1 MVVCKRRGAVSR
13 GGRLHTAVMRQN
25 RGLPI
30 PTTAAVAFTCATVA
44 FSYRTASFRLIF
56 LPPAFS
62 SVSLCPHPPAP
73 SVIQSIRLSVC
84 LSVSIASRLS
94 ILIGQ
99 RVVSETSLCPP
110 CLPAWQS
117 HGSVFD
123 QVEGRDQCSP
133 DQFSSVIIVSM
144 NDALHLVDN
153 ECGYL
158 QASSAA
164 SESALAA
171 ARLIVRKEGIAA
183 LWRGTDVA
191 LLMAIPMTGV
201 YMPLYDYLSL
211 ALRPSMGPYTPV
223 LAGSLA
229 RAASVMGTAPFEL
242 FRTQML
248 AQNPEGQQQPKTTY
262 LQQLRQLLQVP
273 GQPNASLVR
282 RSSRLFQGLGATLAR
297 DIPYSAMYWWSM
309 EGIRQQLIKRQMN
322 RSHGAPVTTGQLVG
336 INMAAGFLA
345 GGAAAWATTPM
356 DVIKTQLQLPNTKGG
371 IAETATRIVQH
382 EGMAG
387 LFNGWAPRAA
397 KAAPACAIVL
407 ASYELI
413 KRVATVD

>member
-1 MVVCKRRGAVSR
+1 MYSRPFATTGIHLDPCLRPATSTALTPPPPPPPSLFPLLFGLCPTILQALLSEMVVCKRRGAVSR

-133 DQFSSVIIVSM
+133 DQF
-144 NDALHLVDN
+144 H
-153 ECGYL
+153 
-158 QASSAA
+158 Q
-164 SESALAA
+164 
-171 ARLIVRKEGIAA
+171 
-183 LWRGTDVA
+183 
-191 LLMAIPMTGV
+191 
-201 YMPLYDYLSL
+201 
-211 ALRPSMGPYTPV
+211 
-223 LAGSLA
+223 
-229 RAASVMGTAPFEL
+229 
-242 FRTQML
+242 
-248 AQNPEGQQQPKTTY
+248 
-262 LQQLRQLLQVP
+262 
-273 GQPNASLVR
+273 
-282 RSSRLFQGLGATLAR
+282 
-297 DIPYSAMYWWSM
+297 
-309 EGIRQQLIKRQMN
+309 
-322 RSHGAPVTTGQLVG
+322 
-336 INMAAGFLA
+336 
-345 GGAAAWATTPM
+345 
-356 DVIKTQLQLPNTKGG
+356 
-371 IAETATRIVQH
+371 
-382 EGMAG
+382 
-387 LFNGWAPRAA
+387 
-397 KAAPACAIVL
+397 
-407 ASYELI
+407 
-413 KRVATVD
+413 